1 MKFDIPELLIGILS
15 VMLLVLWIN
24 DRIPRHHGSR
34 HHRTKH
40 R

>member
-24 DRIPRHHGSR
+24 DRIPRHGAR
-34 HHRTKH
+34 HQDRTKH